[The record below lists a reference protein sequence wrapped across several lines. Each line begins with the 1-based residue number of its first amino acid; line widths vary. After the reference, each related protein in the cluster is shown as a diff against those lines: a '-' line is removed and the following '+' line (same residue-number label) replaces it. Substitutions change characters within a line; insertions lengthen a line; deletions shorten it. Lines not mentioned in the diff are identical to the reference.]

1 MDPYKTLG
9 VSRDATQAEIN
20 KAFRALSRQFHPD
33 CDSSPEA
40 AERYKLI
47 TFAYEI
53 LGDESHRANFD
64 EHGLGGLDT
73 RQEAVSLIGTLVVQ
87 LIDKIMDAALQ
98 ELPVSLDV
106 VDMLRKGITAS
117 LTVHRTE
124 IRRLEKGIKVIG
136 NSMARIRAK
145 DNLLSQMFEVQVKQL
160 QKALSQIL
168 HMVEV
173 EEAAARIVNDHK
185 FEVDKSIVITN
196 FHGKWS
202 STSSSTTNPFSW

>member
-9 VSRDATQAEIN
+9 VSRDATQSEIN
-20 KAFRALSRQFHPD
+20 KAFRTLSRQFHPD

-53 LGDESHRANFD
+53 LSDEKRRVDFD
-64 EHGLGGLDT
+64 EHGIGGLDT
-73 RQEAVSLIGTLVVQ
+73 RQEAISLIGTLVVK
-87 LIDKIMDAALQ
+87 LIDKIMEAALQ

-106 VDMLRKGITAS
+106 VDMLRKGISAS
-117 LTVHRTE
+117 LQVHRSE
-124 IRRLEKGIKVIG
+124 ILRLEKGIKVIG

-145 DNLLSQMFEVQVKQL
+145 DNLLSQMFEVQVKEL
-160 QKALSQIL
+160 QKALSHIL
-168 HMVEV
+168 HVVEV

-196 FHGKWS
+196 FHGNKWS
-202 STSSSTTNPFSW
+202 SNTFSW